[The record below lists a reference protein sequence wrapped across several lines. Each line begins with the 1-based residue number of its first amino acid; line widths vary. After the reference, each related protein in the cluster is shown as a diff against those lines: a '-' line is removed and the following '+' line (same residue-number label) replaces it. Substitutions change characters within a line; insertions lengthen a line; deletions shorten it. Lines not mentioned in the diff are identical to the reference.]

1 MSVVDI
7 VIIALVVLFGAIG
20 VIRGVQKSALSFGAF
35 LVSFV
40 LAFFLAKVVAEAMLG
55 IVAVKDFVIGTEG
68 FSLYT
73 WLNAVIPESAG
84 TSDSFLDVN
93 FFKPMLDVV
102 EQFNGLQPAFTK
114 HNALAM
120 YTAFVIFS
128 AICGVGIYIIA
139 RLLMCI
145 VTMIVKAFIDK
156 KKSWLNRLCGF
167 LIGVLRGAA
176 WGFVI
181 TLVFSM
187 IGGVRLSPETNGDAD
202 GANPAIAIVR
212 MAEGD
217 ALGDGD
223 QTPDETPDQTP
234 DQTPDETPDGGN
246 DGAGGGT
253 SNVQKAK
260 DAFDWLN
267 NEYDN
272 SVLGKYFNRFAYMV
286 RNKLLLPEVDMFSRI
301 VAKSGI
307 IIDEGDKTPDYELSG
322 DALDIYCLIMNVNY
336 KDDEYTVENGKV
348 VIGENA
354 ENMLIRPQ
362 DYAHTGFSDI
372 VSAVMEYNVAAAQ
385 KIKNGD
391 IAEALPEKLASYKSA
406 AETISA
412 KWLDLTTKLSNYELY
427 IVNLRPND
435 MDVDAKIAA
444 NEDMAGQYETI
455 TTLLADIKAQ
465 YAEMSDAL
473 GALELGENPPL
484 YRLSIDE

>member
-7 VIIALVVLFGAIG
+7 VIIALVVLFGTVG

-35 LVSFV
+35 LVSFI

-73 WLNAVIPESAG
+73 WLNTVIPESAG

-102 EQFNGLQPAFTK
+102 EQFSGLQPAFTK

-120 YTAFVIFS
+120 YAAFVIFS

-156 KKSWLNRLCGF
+156 KKSWLNRLFGF
-167 LIGVLRGAA
+167 LIGVVRGVA

-187 IGGVRLSPETNGDAD
+187 VGGAPLSYEKEGEVEQPNS
-202 GANPAIAIVR
+202 AIAIVR

-217 ALGDGD
+217 ELGDG
-223 QTPDETPDQTP
+223 DQTP
-234 DQTPDETPDGGN
+234 DQTPDETPDETPDQTP
-246 DGAGGGT
+246 DGENSGS
-253 SNVQKAK
+253 SNVDKAK
-260 DAFDWLN
+260 DAFKWLN

-272 SVLGKYFNRFAYMV
+272 SVLGKYFNQFAYTV
-286 RNKLLLPEVDMFSRI
+286 RNKLLLPELDMFSRI
-301 VAKSGI
+301 VDKSGI
-307 IIDEGDKTPDYELSG
+307 IIEEDDKTPSYELSG
-322 DALDIYCLIMNVNY
+322 DALDIYCMLMNVNY
-336 KDDEYTVENGKV
+336 IDDEYTVEDGKLV
-348 VIGENA
+348 VGDGA
-354 ENMLIRPQ
+354 ADKLLRPQ
-362 DYAHTGFSDI
+362 DYSHTGFSDI
-372 VSAVMEYNVAAAQ
+372 MTAVMDYNVAAAQ
-385 KIKNGD
+385 KIKDGV
-391 IAEALPEKLASYKSA
+391 IAGALPEELAVYKSA
-406 AETISA
+406 AVAIGE
-412 KWLDLTTKLSNYELY
+412 KWMQFTTGLRNYENY
-427 IVNLRPND
+427 IAALRPSD
-435 MDVDAKIAA
+435 MDIDAKIEA
-444 NEDMAGQYETI
+444 NEDIAGMYEAI
-455 TTLLADIKAQ
+455 AAALADVKAQ
-465 YAEMSDAL
+465 YEEVRGAL
-473 GALELGENPPL
+473 GALELADNPPV